1 MRKFLHSF
9 IYAWADIR
17 YCISRQQ
24 NFRFHCW
31 AMLAVILMGVALQI
45 SVNEW
50 WVVILCCA
58 MVLAMEML
66 NTAVEKLC
74 DMVHP
79 SFNTQIKAI
88 KDVAA
93 GAVLVVAIA
102 AAVCGAIIFLPKL
115 YQFVF

>member
-1 MRKFLHSF
+1 
-9 IYAWADIR
+9 
-17 YCISRQQ
+17 
-24 NFRFHCW
+24 
-31 AMLAVILMGVALQI
+31 
-45 SVNEW
+45 
-50 WVVILCCA
+50 
-58 MVLAMEML
+58 
-66 NTAVEKLC
+66 
-74 DMVHP
+74 MVHP